1 MICKNSEIQAFKDSV
16 GCYLSYEKVCTAEDC
31 VVDHAYSEQHP
42 RVQPLEACK
51 GPLTRATSPCPRRR
65 PTATRLTLSLR
76 CPSTRA
82 PTTPPAP
89 GCTRPCPSSRTDSHP
104 ATPQTWRTTSSI
116 QGQLTPFKTIST
128 IYRNQRHQLEYALVV
143 HVQ

>member
-1 MICKNSEIQAFKDSV
+1 MLCKNSGIQAFKDSI
-16 GCYLSYEKVCTAEDC
+16 GRYLFLVSYEKVCTIEDC

-65 PTATRLTLSLR
+65 PTATRPTWSRR

-82 PTTPPAP
+82 PTTPPDP
-89 GCTRPCPSSRTDSHP
+89 GCTRPCPSSRTGSHP

-116 QGQLTPFKTIST
+116 QGQLLPFKTCT
-128 IYRNQRHQLEYALVV
+128 IYRSQGLQLE
-143 HVQ
+143 